1 MTDKARAGDGADFV
15 VLLERLNETPNKLAS
30 FTAGLSQA
38 ELQFQ
43 NSPDEFSVL
52 ENICHLRDLELQGY
66 TPRISR
72 ILAEA
77 DPALADFDGARV
89 AAESNYQNEQPQV
102 ALRTFQIAR
111 KANVDRLRSL
121 SEEELKREGTCEG
134 VGTITLRQLVGKM
147 REHDEGHLDDLRVL
161 RLQLNR
167 RSGTEELP

>member
-1 MTDKARAGDGADFV
+1 MTDEARDGDGNDFTA
-15 VLLERLNETPNKLAS
+15 LLAFLNETPNQLANS
-30 FTAGLSQA
+30 TTGLSNA
-38 ELQFQ
+38 ELRFQ

-66 TPRISR
+66 TPRIRR
-72 ILAEA
+72 IIAET

-89 AAESNYQNEQPQV
+89 AAEGNYQNEQPQI

-121 SEEELKREGTCEG
+121 SEEQLKREGTLEG
-134 VGTITLRQLVGKM
+134 VGTITLRQLVEKM

-167 RSGTEELP
+167 RSGTEQLP